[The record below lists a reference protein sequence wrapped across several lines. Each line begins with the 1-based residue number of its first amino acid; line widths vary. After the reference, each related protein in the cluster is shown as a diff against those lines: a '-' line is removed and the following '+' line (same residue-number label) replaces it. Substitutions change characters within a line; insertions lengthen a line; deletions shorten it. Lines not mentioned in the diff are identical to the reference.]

1 QQGCQFAGERSGN
14 RIRMPVLWVKINAC
28 LCSIRDH
35 EPQLRVVG
43 KCQKAFILQI
53 RVDRG
58 TDTAD
63 QPHFIYYLSVL
74 EPSGD
79 HMIEASL
86 GIKRRCWRLSVRLDN
101 LDVSVEACFLVED
114 IHCPVYKSPKEIA
127 GAELKDFNGSV
138 RCSICVLSI

>member
-1 QQGCQFAGERSGN
+1 MNQAFGSFSLEDSKSPVQQGCQFAGERSGN

-53 RVDRG
+53 SVDRG

-74 EPSGD
+74 KATGD
-79 HMIEASL
+79 HMIQEIGRASC
-86 GIKRRCWRLSVRLDN
+86 RESMQN
-101 LDVSVEACFLVED
+101 S
-114 IHCPVYKSPKEIA
+114 A
-127 GAELKDFNGSV
+127 G
-138 RCSICVLSI
+138 